1 MRLAYAVLWCVI
13 LPATV
18 AAAAMDA
25 AALAKQAQEA
35 RESGRLEESI
45 ELYGRAF
52 RAGLSDPEALWY
64 QGLNFY
70 DLDRYA
76 EAEEM
81 FRRLVEKTPKHAGAQ
96 ALLGLC
102 EFRGGRYREAFG
114 HLMEATKLGLPPGT
128 ELSRI
133 TRYHL
138 VALTNKLGQFELASS
153 LLAELVRTWPD
164 MPDLREM
171 AGLSSLRLPLLPK
184 EIAAADRERVE
195 LAGRAAVLA
204 WRSKLD
210 EALAAADEL
219 LEKYPAQPNAHYLKG
234 YILLLKHTP
243 EAVEEFRKELEISPN
258 HVPARL
264 QIAYERLQR
273 GDADGGL
280 PYAKRAVELAPNDFT
295 AWDIYGRLLLEANRV
310 EEAVRAL
317 EKAVRLA
324 PESAEVHFHL
334 ATAYSRA
341 GRKEDAARHT
351 RAFRELKKAAAE
363 REAVISAP

>member
-1 MRLAYAVLWCVI
+1 MRVRYTLLWCLM
-13 LPATV
+13 LPAW
-18 AAAAMDA
+18 AAGTGTDA
-25 AALAKQAQEA
+25 AALANKALEA
-35 RESGRLEESI
+35 RESGRLEDSI
-45 ELYGRAF
+45 DLYRRAF
-52 RAGLSDPEALWY
+52 RAGLSDPEAFWY

-70 DLDRYA
+70 DLDRYG

-81 FRRLVEKTPKHAGAQ
+81 FRRLVERAPQHAGAQ

-102 EFRGGRYREAFG
+102 EFRGGKYREAFT
-114 HLMEATKLGLPPGT
+114 HLLEATKLGLPPGT
-128 ELSRI
+128 ELSRVA
-133 TRYHL
+133 RYHL

-171 AGLSSLRLPLLPK
+171 AGLSALRLPLLPK

-204 WRSKLD
+204 WRSKPD
-210 EALAAADEL
+210 EALAVADEL

-234 YILLLKHTP
+234 YILLLKHSP
-243 EAVEEFRKELEISPN
+243 QAAEEFRKELEISPN

-273 GDADGGL
+273 GDAAGGL
-280 PYAKRAVELAPNDFT
+280 PYARRAVELAPNDFT
-295 AWDIYGRLLLEANRV
+295 AWDIYGRLLLGANRV
-310 EEAVRAL
+310 EEAIRAL
-317 EKAVRLA
+317 EKAVKLA

-351 RAFRELKKAAAE
+351 RAFRELKKAATE
-363 REAVISAP
+363 REAVVSAP